1 MLKLRCAYVAHP
13 PKTGPLTRL
22 GFPCNSSP
30 ELQEKSNEEE
40 AVYGRADCADAAGGL
55 GSRSDGGPGVQG
67 KRHFGTDVV
76 SLEEQVRP
84 DGRGG
89 GSADAGTGGGK
100 RPAQADRGRAGP

>member
-1 MLKLRCAYVAHP
+1 MKKKRFTEEQIVRML
-13 PKTGPLTRL
+13 
-22 GFPCNSSP
+22 
-30 ELQEKSNEEE
+30 
-40 AVYGRADCADAAGGL
+40 RAGS

-89 GSADAGTGGGK
+89 GASAAGAGEGK
-100 RPAQADRGRAGP
+100 RPAQADCGRARPGN